1 MEYEIGK
8 VLNEISYKMNLIL
21 EQLMLLNKEIDEE
34 ERLDKKDQEVK
45 VEEEI

>member
-34 ERLDKKDQEVK
+34 ERLDKEDQEVK